1 MRIEFALAAQPD
13 VQPAEKR
20 PPAVSRQQRMRELEQ
35 HPLVQE
41 AVRLFDAEVIR
52 VEERRGG

>member
-1 MRIEFALAAQPD
+1 
-13 VQPAEKR
+13 
-20 PPAVSRQQRMRELEQ
+20 MRELEQ

>member
-1 MRIEFALAAQPD
+1 MKHIRTVMIALAVTLHVGPLSGQ
-13 VQPAEKR
+13 E
-20 PPAVSRQQRMRELEQ
+20 